1 MVILKYYIL
10 FHVNKI
16 LDLAYIDLHHEKL
29 KLKIFFFFTFLF
41 LCFLRNQT
49 WVKYPK
55 FKTQFKIQ
63 NMG

>member
-49 WVKYPK
+49 
-55 FKTQFKIQ
+55 
-63 NMG
+63 

>member
-1 MVILKYYIL
+1 MAILKYYIL

-16 LDLAYIDLHHEKL
+16 LDLAYIDLHYKKQ

-49 WVKYPK
+49 RVKYPK
-55 FKTQFKIQ
+55 FKTQL
-63 NMG
+63 NSR